1 MLMNQPIPNTKP
13 CPITRRYPWACTSAH
28 YREACRIF
36 LTTLSMKIGRQIDY
50 CGQIPA
56 AECVAEKD
64 FIPLPTNQPLPIN
77 EETFMPTATNT
88 IIDLNNKLFAQLDR
102 LSDEKLTAEAMAS
115 EINRAK
121 AVTEIACQII
131 SVGSL
136 ALKAKIALK
145 SGSDLG
151 GTLPKMLE
159 A

>member
-1 MLMNQPIPNTKP
+1 
-13 CPITRRYPWACTSAH
+13 
-28 YREACRIF
+28 
-36 LTTLSMKIGRQIDY
+36 
-50 CGQIPA
+50 
-56 AECVAEKD
+56 
-64 FIPLPTNQPLPIN
+64 
-77 EETFMPTATNT
+77 MPTATNT